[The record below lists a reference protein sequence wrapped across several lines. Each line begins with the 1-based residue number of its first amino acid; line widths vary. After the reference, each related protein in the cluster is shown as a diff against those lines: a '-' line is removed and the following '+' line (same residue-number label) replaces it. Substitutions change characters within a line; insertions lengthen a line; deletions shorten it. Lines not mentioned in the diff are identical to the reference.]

1 MYQDLEQIVYK
12 IAAMQYSLKNWHYS
26 SKYARHLLADR
37 LNDGDDDSEEMSLA
51 DIIDLFQEG
60 IFNGACMDAIP
71 EEKIADGCR
80 KYIVPKMDANFDQA
94 KAIMNELQSIIADIN
109 KVFPRADVA
118 DQKLLGDVAFSLKL
132 AVGHIYRGLFGN
144 NEIEIR
150 VIE

>member
-37 LNDGDDDSEEMSLA
+37 LNDGDDDSEEMSLS

-60 IFNGACMDAIP
+60 VFNGACMDAIP
-71 EEKIADGCR
+71 EEKIAGGCR

>member
-26 SKYARHLLADR
+26 SKYTRHLLADR
-37 LNDGDDDSEEMSLA
+37 LNDGDDDSEEMSLS

>member
-150 VIE
+150 IIE

>member
-26 SKYARHLLADR
+26 SKHARHLLADR
-37 LNDGDDDSEEMSLA
+37 LNDGDDDSEEMSLS